1 MNKDLII
8 GVFIGALLG
17 GGFILDD
24 VGADLRSGIIS
35 KGNKVYVCKPI
46 EVSKVNNLEN

>member
-8 GVFIGALLG
+8 GIFLGVLLG

-46 EVSKVNNLEN
+46 EVSKVNDLEN